1 MYREVHVVEIR
12 EVLRLWLRRVSF
24 RGIARLSGIDRKTI
38 RRYVGAAERA
48 GLDREGGEDQ
58 LSDALVGEVAH
69 EVQSRGPGRHGST
82 WAICEAHRDRLEG
95 WIGDGLKLTK
105 VRVLLQRHTGESVP
119 YRTLHR
125 FARSELGFRKVKE
138 TVRVDDPEPGQEVQ
152 VDFGKMGW
160 LKDKASGRRR
170 VVWALIL
177 TAVWSRHSFVWL
189 SHRQRLEDVIAGF
202 ERAWQ
207 FFGGVFPVVIIDNMK
222 SVVDRADPLKPFINE
237 AFMEYAQA
245 RGFVI
250 DTARVRH
257 ADDKPR
263 VERAVPYVRDSF
275 FAGEDFASL
284 TEAQSTAEHWCLY
297 EAGKR
302 IHGTTCRRPLDA
314 FSAGEQGLLLEL
326 SEDSYDPADWRDA
339 TVQRDRHVRFDYALY
354 SAGSVGIGEKVKV
367 RGDTSIVKI
376 FHRGRL
382 VRVHERQARGERS
395 TLPDDIPE
403 GRAAY
408 ASRDTEA
415 LLKVAREAGG
425 MVGRY
430 ATCLLDKPQ
439 PWTSMRHVYRLLGLV
454 RKYGA
459 VPVEKAC
466 GRALEIDVIDVT
478 RISRMVEQAIEGSS
492 QGEPAPASSGG
503 NLRFLR
509 APAEYQRTPKGGDN
523 A

>member
-1 MYREVHVVEIR
+1 MYREVHVVEVR
-12 EVLRLWLRRVSF
+12 EVLRLWLRRVSL

-38 RRYVGAAERA
+38 RRYVAAARVA
-48 GLDREGGEDQ
+48 GLQRDGGEDQ
-58 LSDALVGEVAH
+58 LTDALVGEVTH
-69 EVQSRGPGRHGST
+69 EVQSRGPGRHGAS
-82 WAICEAHRDRLEG
+82 WMVCQDHRERLQAWLDE
-95 WIGDGLKLTK
+95 GLKLTK
-105 VRVLLQRHTGESVP
+105 VRVLLERQTGESVP

-125 FARSELGFRKVKE
+125 FAHSELGFRKARE

-160 LKDKASGRRR
+160 LRDEASGRRR
-170 VVWALIL
+170 IVWALIF
-177 TAVWSRHSFVWL
+177 TAVWSRHSFVCL

-275 FAGEDFASL
+275 FAGEDFSSL
-284 TEAQSTAEHWCLY
+284 TDAQSMAEHWCLH

-314 FSAGEQGLLLEL
+314 FSEQERGLLLEL
-326 SEDSYDPADWRDA
+326 GEATYDPPDWRDA

-354 SAGSVGIGEKVKV
+354 SAGSVDIGEKVKV
-367 RGDTSIVKI
+367 RGDTRIVKV

-382 VRVHERQARGERS
+382 VRVHERQARGDRS
-395 TLPDDIPE
+395 THPDDIPE
-403 GRAAY
+403 GRAVY

-415 LLKVAREAGG
+415 LLNQATEAGE

-430 ATCLLDKPQ
+430 AACLLDSPL

-459 VPVEKAC
+459 GPVEMAC
-466 GRALEIDVIDVT
+466 GRALEIDVVDVT
-478 RISRMVEQAIEGSS
+478 RICRMVEQAMEGS
-492 QGEPAPASSGG
+492 QPEKVAASPGG

-509 APAEYQRTPKGGDN
+509 APTEYQRTFQGGDD